1 MKLIFATSLIIFITQ
16 IGFSQ
21 NKSFRNSKRF
31 PAYQPDT
38 SNHERKLLIAELN
51 KYIQENF
58 RIKDSTIIS
67 NNSDGESFEYSVTY
81 KLNHGHI
88 YGHGGEYEGFNYF
101 IRFHKVPTEGVH
113 KLINSIFEQIE
124 IIDREAAEKVSE
136 PGWHRVP
143 MEELCCMIE
152 IKAEGKDTTIS
163 ITNSD

>member
-1 MKLIFATSLIIFITQ
+1 MIFFVQ
-16 IGFSQ
+16 FGFSQ
-21 NKSFRNSKRF
+21 NKSFRYSKRF

-38 SNHERKLLIAELN
+38 LNHERKLLISELD
-51 KYIQENF
+51 KYIHEKF
-58 RIKDSTIIS
+58 RIKDSTFIS

-88 YGHGGEYEGFNYF
+88 YGNGGEYEGFGFY
-101 IRFHKVPTEGVH
+101 IRFHRVPIEGVH
-113 KLINSIFEQIE
+113 NLINSIFEQIE
-124 IIDREAAEKVSE
+124 IIDREAAEKISE

-143 MEELCCMIE
+143 MEELCCMVE